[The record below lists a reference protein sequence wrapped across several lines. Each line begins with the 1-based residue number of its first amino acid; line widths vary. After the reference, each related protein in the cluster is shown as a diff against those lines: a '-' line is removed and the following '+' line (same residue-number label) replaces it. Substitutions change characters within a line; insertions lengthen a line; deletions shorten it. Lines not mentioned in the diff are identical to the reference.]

1 MATQSSGFV
10 VAPEF
15 SIGSVLS
22 RTFSTLFHNPLLF
35 FGLSAVVAAIS
46 TLLEGV
52 VSESF
57 IGLALSNFLGLFLG
71 LVLQGMI
78 AYAVF
83 LALIGEDSSLG
94 EVLERGLTRFVPLLL
109 VALFTGVLYFLGFM
123 VLIIPGIILMCILAV
138 TAQACVVEQLGAIES
153 MNRSAELTKGYR
165 WHIFGLYV
173 IVGVC
178 FLVIVVLVGVIIGL
192 TISSEFGTFET
203 AAAGFFASMIF
214 IAFNAVMCGI
224 IYYDLRAIKE
234 GVTIDALADIF
245 D

>member
-1 MATQSSGFV
+1 MSAQSNGFV

-35 FGLSAVVAAIS
+35 FGLAAVASGISALLDGLVAES
-46 TLLEGV
+46 T
-52 VSESF
+52 
-57 IGLALSNFLGLFLG
+57 IGTALSGLLGLFLG
-71 LVLQGMI
+71 LVVQGMI

-94 EVLERGLTRFVPLLL
+94 ELLERGLTRFLPLLL
-109 VALFTGVLYFLGFM
+109 VALFTGVCYFLGFLLL
-123 VLIIPGIILMCILAV
+123 VVPGIILMCILVV
-138 TAQACVVEQLGAIES
+138 TAQACVVEQLGAIDS

-173 IVGVC
+173 IV
-178 FLVIVVLVGVIIGL
+178 IIGL
-192 TISSEFGTFET
+192 VVF
-203 AAAGFFASMIF
+203 AVLAGFIIGITLPGTYENYEAVVNFF
-214 IAFNAVMCGI
+214 INMLFVAFEAVMCGI
-224 IYYDLRAIKE
+224 IYFDLRSIKE